1 MRGRTARSDQA
12 EISGARAAGD
22 RDPQLSEETIDGLRG
37 DQAKAVVGDQDVRE
51 GEARDADGVEIAGHS
66 GVERAAGRDQ
76 QHPRAGDARQLVGG
90 LDPIGESCSRRLQ
103 YEYLKAPKDADAE
116 FCGQSLR
123 IFALGHVL
131 EDLAIEW
138 LRKAGFDLRVRNRH
152 GEQFGFSAAGGRVQG
167 HADGVV
173 VTAPNGMAVP
183 ALWECKS
190 ANAKNWRDIVKR
202 GVRVAKPIYA
212 AQIALY
218 QAYLGLTAAP
228 ALFTAINKDTCELR
242 HELVRFVDMDPERLA
257 GCSLGV

>member
-1 MRGRTARSDQA
+1 MDAAFDYNHREKPPAFVDEVNALIDRALVAENAMRPQ
-12 EISGARAAGD
+12 
-22 RDPQLSEETIDGLRG
+22 RDYL
-37 DQAKAVVGDQDVRE
+37 
-51 GEARDADGVEIAGHS
+51 
-66 GVERAAGRDQ
+66 
-76 QHPRAGDARQLVGG
+76 GG
-90 LDPIGESCSRRLQ
+90 SRLGESCSRKLQ
-103 YEYLKAPKDADAE
+103 YEYLKVPKDDGAD
-116 FCGQSLR
+116 FTGKSLR

-173 VTAPNGMAVP
+173 VAAPNGVAVP

-202 GVRVAKPIYA
+202 GVSVAKPIYA

-218 QAYLGLTAAP
+218 QAYLGLTEHP
-228 ALFTAINKDTCELR
+228 ALFTAVNKDTCELW
-242 HELVRFVDMDPERLA
+242 HELVPFDASLAQVTSDKAVKILRACDAGELLPRHTADPEHFECRFCA
-257 GCSLGV
+257 WKERCWE